1 METNNEEALNN
12 RLYYRFTVFLEVV
25 NVNHLS
31 RSLRR
36 LLLAYLRYELNT
48 GVDLYFPELLVDLSN
63 LFELLDDIEAAY
75 LSPQEEKE
83 N

>member
-1 METNNEEALNN
+1 
-12 RLYYRFTVFLEVV
+12 
-25 NVNHLS
+25 
-31 RSLRR
+31 
-36 LLLAYLRYELNT
+36 
-48 GVDLYFPELLVDLSN
+48 LLVDLSN

>member
-31 RSLRR
+31 RNLRR

-48 GVDLYFPELLVDLSN
+48 GVDLHFPELLVDLSN